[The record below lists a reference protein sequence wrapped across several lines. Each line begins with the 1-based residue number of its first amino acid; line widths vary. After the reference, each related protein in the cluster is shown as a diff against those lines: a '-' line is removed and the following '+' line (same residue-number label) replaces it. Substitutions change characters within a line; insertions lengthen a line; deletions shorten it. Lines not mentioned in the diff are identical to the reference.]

1 MAQRCD
7 VPRTRTAPWAIGLV
21 ASWAVL
27 SAGPVFA
34 GEIEGFTQPSR
45 EIDVASVETGI
56 LIAVDVEEGNRVQ
69 RDQLLAQLDQDVIE
83 ASLKIA
89 DKQQQLRGQL
99 DSAQAELRLR
109 EDRLLK
115 LHRLLENRHASQEEV
130 DRAAAERDI
139 ARARVLAAEEALDVK
154 RLEYERIQAQLDRRS
169 IRSPVDGVVKRV
181 HKEIGEFV
189 APTDPVILTVVKLD
203 PLLAVFAVP
212 SGQAGRLTPGE
223 TVSLGFESEK
233 AAVSGSVKSVS
244 PVVDAQSSTVTVK
257 VELPNPQGAYR
268 SGERCVLVLPESP
281 VKLSQTSP
289 PVR

>member
-1 MAQRCD
+1 MAQRCE
-7 VPRTRTAPWAIGLV
+7 VPRTGRALWAIGLV
-21 ASWAVL
+21 TCWAVL

-34 GEIEGFTQPSR
+34 DGIEGFTQPSR

-56 LIAVDVEEGNRVQ
+56 LIAVDVEEGNPVHC
-69 RDQLLAQLDQDVIE
+69 DQLLARLDQEVIE

-115 LHRLLENRHASQEEV
+115 LQRLLENQHASQEEV

-139 ARARVLAAEEALDVK
+139 ARARVLAAEEAVEVK

-212 SGQAGRLTPGE
+212 SEQAGRLTLGE
-223 TVSLGFESEK
+223 TVPIRFGSEK
-233 AAVSGSVKSVS
+233 ATVSGSVKSVS
-244 PVVDAQSSTVTVK
+244 PVVDAQSNTVTVK

-268 SGERCVLVLPESP
+268 SGERCVLVLGDSP
-281 VKLSQTSP
+281 VQLSQTSP
-289 PVR
+289 AAR